1 MNVDTYEIAFSFD
14 EPNTVLN
21 PLRNVIQQMLNQPH
35 IRTASIMP
43 LLNGRML
50 LIIDTHKER
59 AEHIAQLFSAVGY
72 RPFIALNALDAFT
85 LFLQGTCVPFAI
97 ILGDEDTATRFFL
110 QRLLQQLKQ
119 RYDWDTPLIRLRDQ
133 RQTMLPGQFTG
144 SFPRMPRTESL
155 PLDRPSPS
163 ARALPA
169 LPAPALSSV
178 PTVSRKLPA
187 LPSPKKPT
195 RTSLPAVSR
204 NHSPSTT
211 QQIPTIPT
219 TPRPAH
225 ISLKGQDIGRYHI
238 QDQLNKS
245 NTYITYDR
253 LREQYIALKAIQTH
267 TITQKGSKET
277 LEEFIFFQQE
287 KELVETLKHPAIL
300 PISNCGKSYMS
311 GVPFVYKTMPYCT
324 EGSVA
329 DWLYGQS
336 AKELDPK
343 DSIQFISQLADA
355 LQHAH
360 DHNILYLNFK
370 LSNILLRNKP
380 GNIRQ
385 LQGQWTDFAVSS
397 HEVGFTKTQG
407 TYPYMA
413 PECWNG
419 QPLAVSDQYGFA
431 AIIYE
436 LLTGRPPFQ
445 GNSEQIMRHLHI
457 NMPVQP
463 PSMYNRKVSRG
474 LDNVLLRALAKK
486 PEERFG
492 SIIHFLRT
500 FQQYCR

>member
-14 EPNTVLN
+14 EPNTLLN

-50 LIIDTHKER
+50 FVIDTHKER
-59 AEHIAQLFSAVGY
+59 AEHIAQLFSSIGY

-85 LFLQGTCVPFAI
+85 LFLQGTCTPFAI

-119 RYDWDTPLIRLRDQ
+119 RYDWDTPLIRLRHQ
-133 RQTMLPGQFTG
+133 QQTSLPSQFTG
-144 SFPRMPRTESL
+144 SFPRMPKTETL
-155 PLDRPSPS
+155 PLDRMSRPS
-163 ARALPA
+163 RILPA
-169 LPAPALSSV
+169 LPAPATSSV
-178 PTVSRKLPA
+178 PTVSRQLLA

-195 RTSLPAVSR
+195 KPSHPAVSR
-204 NHSPSTT
+204 THLPSTT
-211 QQIPTIPT
+211 QQIPAISV
-219 TPRPAH
+219 TPQSAP

-238 QDQLNKS
+238 QEQLNKS

-253 LREQYIALKAIQTH
+253 LREHYVALKAIQTH
-267 TITQKGSKET
+267 TITQKSSKET
-277 LEEFIFFQQE
+277 LEDFTFFQQE
-287 KELVETLKHPAIL
+287 KDLVETLKHPSIV
-300 PISNCGKSYMS
+300 PISNCGKSYIS

-324 EGSVA
+324 EGSFA

-336 AKELDPK
+336 TKELAPK
-343 DSIQFISQLADA
+343 DIVQLISQLADA

-360 DHNILYLNFK
+360 DYNILYLNFK
-370 LSNILLRNKP
+370 LSNILLRNQPK
-380 GNIRQ
+380 NIRQ

-397 HEVGFTKTQG
+397 HEIGFTKTRG

-413 PECWNG
+413 PECWKG

-492 SIIHFLRT
+492 SITHFLRA
-500 FQQYCR
+500 FQQYCS